1 MRSYSST
8 HLLDFIDANGEFSES
23 DNHDIP
29 VISAC
34 LKTLLTVYN
43 AFPVTFIVLHKV
55 GSR

>member
-1 MRSYSST
+1 MRSYIST

-34 LKTLLTVYN
+34 PKTLLTVHN
-43 AFPVTFIVLHKV
+43 ASPVTFIVLHKV